1 MRRIHSVLLSFF
13 IATSISARKT
23 TDVTVLQ
30 WNVWQEGSV
39 VPGGLEAIV
48 DEIARL
54 RPDFVTFSEVRNYNN
69 TDFSQ
74 RITEALKQRG
84 ETYYGFYSYDS
95 GLLSRYPIEENI
107 TVFPENKDHGSIYK
121 LTTRIG
127 KRPVSVYTAHLDY
140 QDCAYYDVR
149 GYDGNNWKPTTPP
162 SDAATVIALS
172 DRSWRDNAIDI
183 FLNEARH
190 DIAAGH
196 VVIIGGDFNEPSHQ
210 DWICTTAQLY
220 DHRGLVVPWTVTTK
234 LAESG
239 FHDAYRTFFP
249 DVVKYPGFTYPSA
262 NPLVD
267 ISRLTW
273 APEADERERIDYVW
287 FKGEGVSVVDAKIF
301 GPDSSIC
308 RSQVVKDD
316 SSDPF
321 ITPSGVWPTDHKG
334 VWIKLRF

>member
-1 MRRIHSVLLSFF
+1 MKRIHSVLLSFF
-13 IATSISARKT
+13 IATSISARKST
-23 TDVTVLQ
+23 EVTVLQ

-39 VPGGLEAIV
+39 VPGGFEAIA

-95 GLLSRYPIEENI
+95 GLLSRYPIEESI

-121 LTTRIG
+121 LTTHVG

-140 QDCAYYDVR
+140 QDCAYYNVR

-162 SDAATVIALS
+162 SDAGSVIALS

-210 DWICTTAQLY
+210 DWTSATSQLY
-220 DHRGLVVPWTVTTK
+220 DHRDLVVPWTVTTK
-234 LAESG
+234 LAEAG
-239 FHDAYRTFFP
+239 FHDAYRTCFP

-262 NPLVD
+262 NPLVP
-267 ISRLTW
+267 INRLTW

-287 FKGEGVSVVDAKIF
+287 FKGKGVSVVDAKIF
-301 GPDSSIC
+301 GPDSCIC
-308 RSQVVKDD
+308 RSQMVKDD

-334 VWIKLRF
+334 VWVQLRF